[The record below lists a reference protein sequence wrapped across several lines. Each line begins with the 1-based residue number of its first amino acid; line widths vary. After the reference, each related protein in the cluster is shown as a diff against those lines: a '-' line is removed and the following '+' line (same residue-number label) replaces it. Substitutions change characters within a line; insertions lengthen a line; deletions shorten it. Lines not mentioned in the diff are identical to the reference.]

1 MSTGVR
7 RRREP
12 VYRALEII
20 AGGLVRAQGVDLR
33 YTGIQNIPESGG
45 AVLAINHTG
54 YVDFIPVGLGARRA
68 GRRARFL
75 IKSEVMDLAIMR
87 FLVRNTGTVPVDR
100 SRGADAYRVAVARLR
115 QGQLVAAYPEATISR
130 SFELKEFKS
139 GAVRMA
145 SEAGVPV
152 IPVIVWG
159 SQRQWTK
166 GGRRNMGRS
175 RIPVHVRF
183 GLPMT
188 VDTDRSP
195 EQETQR
201 LRETMNAMLLEVQDG
216 YGPHPA
222 GEFWVPARLGG
233 SAPTPQEAAVI
244 ETEEAL
250 RKAEARTRRAEARA
264 RKAEVAASKA
274 KAAGEAEATARDRGR
289 R

>member
-1 MSTGVR
+1 M
-7 RRREP
+7 
-12 VYRALEII
+12 YRALEII

-54 YVDFIPVGLGARRA
+54 YVDFI
-68 GRRARFL
+68 
-75 IKSEVMDLAIMR
+75 
-87 FLVRNTGTVPVDR
+87 
-100 SRGADAYRVAVARLR
+100 
-115 QGQLVAAYPEATISR
+115 
-130 SFELKEFKS
+130 
-139 GAVRMA
+139 
-145 SEAGVPV
+145 PV

-201 LRETMNAMLLEVQDG
+201 LRERMNAMLLEVQDA